1 MDVYSDELK
10 ALENDYQNT
19 KILETL
25 ERGEFT
31 APSYLHDTLEQKIMA
46 MVALCAPIHFQIS
59 DEAFCVIAHDE
70 CPNLIKI
77 GREHKCQIEIQEET
91 TDHIMEIPKATI
103 QDHISN
109 ELTAAA
115 IKICEDDLAEQKVM
129 RII

>member
-1 MDVYSDELK
+1 LNVYRDELK
-10 ALENDYQNT
+10 TLENNYQNT

-25 ERGEFT
+25 EKGEFT
-31 APSYLHDTLEQKIMA
+31 APSYLHDIIEEKIMA
-46 MVALCAPIHFQIS
+46 MSILCAPIHFQIS
-59 DEAFCVIAHDE
+59 DEAFRVVGHNE

-77 GREHKCQIEIQEET
+77 GREHKCQIEIQEES

-115 IKICEDDLAEQKVM
+115 IDIREGDLAEQKVM